1 MRKEYSAL
9 YIRLLLAAACV
20 SLTGLSILAQT
31 PDATPKPSPSAQPQV
46 ELVFDL
52 STLPKK
58 NPGLFGKVAEALLR
72 SSQTNLSKEDY
83 LTQFSKKQDIY
94 KLVAE
99 KYGFNRN
106 VIAEK
111 LTAEALARSIRIA
124 NGLSAAQRLV
134 SGQIKLPPFFSKPS
148 EQKSYYTQVWNIE
161 DTPDSVQLL
170 HVGKAVSAMSAG
182 ADEVAYATAVNLPLK
197 AGSVAQ
203 VVLTADQYQHFKKSL
218 TTEELRTLTSSG
230 AFDIGTEQDIV
241 DADHPEAA
249 GAGFVGPGPAPS
261 PAESSLPAPDQL
273 PLDLSVGQYYIVD
286 FFAQKDLV
294 RNPSDDR
301 IYTCSHGAQV
311 EAVARKSLK
320 EYGADALQ
328 SKIHVKEFNYFL
340 APQED
345 RNLIEEYINN
355 AGFSPSM
362 KVRKLKEL
370 EELKTYVPDNTKKQT
385 SMLYIQALYWSLLSK
400 PDTAVISSST
410 YAKFD
415 FYQPMPITFDQTS
428 AVPLLNAVL
437 NDANSDINNPQYQ
450 PLRYFFD
457 TGIKLPTVLVGAT
470 KGQSHEGM
478 SDIQRKGGVTSIAP
492 GSWVVPIQC
501 DEGTVELN
509 IWGASFATPAL
520 GAMLLT
526 AQSYWRAKGKE
537 PNNALDM
544 RRRLLLAGE
553 PREDFIGFFASGG
566 IPSLKKLLVSDQPF
580 LIDKSGAIKE
590 IAFAPG
596 QSTITIGSTTVDLKK
611 PDESL
616 RISGIVVNSVPT
628 DAVTCNAFV
637 FFEASK
643 RWECRAIT
651 DLSLN
656 LVDESKPITWAD
668 FKANYKELILP

>member
-1 MRKEYSAL
+1 M
-9 YIRLLLAAACV
+9 
-20 SLTGLSILAQT
+20 AQN
-31 PDATPKPSPSAQPQV
+31 PEATPSPAPSSQAQIA
-46 ELVFDL
+46 LVFDL
-52 STLPKK
+52 STLPQK
-58 NPGLFGKVAEALLR
+58 NPRLFGKVAEALLQ
-72 SSQTNLSKEDY
+72 SSQTTLSQEDY
-83 LTQFSKKQDIY
+83 LTVVSKKKEDIY
-94 KLVAE
+94 KVIAQ

-106 VIAEK
+106 AVAEK
-111 LTAEALARSIRIA
+111 LTAEALAKWIRIA

-134 SGQIKLPPFFSKPS
+134 SGPIKLPPFFTKPS
-148 EQKSYYTQVWNIE
+148 EKKSYYTQVWNIE
-161 DTPDSVQLL
+161 NTPDSVQLL
-170 HVGKAVSAMSAG
+170 HVENAVSAMNAG
-182 ADEVAYATAVNLPLK
+182 ADEVAYANAVNLPLK
-197 AGSVAQ
+197 AGSLAQ
-203 VVLTADQYQHFKKSL
+203 VVLTANQYQAFKKILS
-218 TTEELRTLTSSG
+218 TEELQTLMNSG
-230 AFDIGTEQDIV
+230 SFDIGTEDIV
-241 DADHPEAA
+241 DADHPEAG
-249 GAGFVGPGPAPS
+249 GAGFVEPSPAPS
-261 PAESSLPAPDQL
+261 PSESSPPQPDQL
-273 PLDLSVGQYYIVD
+273 PLDLNVGQYYIVD

-294 RNPSDDR
+294 RNPSDNQ
-301 IYTCSHGAQV
+301 IYTCSHGALV

-320 EYGADALQ
+320 EYGADSLQ

-345 RNLIEEYINN
+345 KNLIEEYINK
-355 AGFSPSM
+355 AGFAPSM
-362 KVRKLKEL
+362 KILKQKEL
-370 EELKTYVPDNTKKQT
+370 EELKTYVPDINKKQT

-457 TGIKLPTVLVGAT
+457 TGVKLPTVLVGAT

-526 AQSYWRAKGKE
+526 AKSYWRAKGKE

-566 IPSLKKLLVSDQPF
+566 IPSLKKLLVSDKPF
-580 LIDKSGAIKE
+580 LIDKSGAIKDVV
-590 IAFAPG
+590 FAPG
-596 QSTITIGSTTVDLKK
+596 QSTITLGATTVDLKN

-616 RISGIVVNSVPT
+616 RISGIVVNTVPT
-628 DAVTCNAFV
+628 DAATCNAFV

-651 DLSLN
+651 DLSIN
-656 LVDESKPITWAD
+656 LVDESKPITWSD